1 MIWDVKM
8 IWDNQCVSD
17 DVDQILEQWR
27 NTRTDIDPSPM
38 ELTGRLQ
45 RAAVF
50 TREQLTSNFT
60 AAGLEPG
67 QFDVLATIYRAAGKA
82 GALTAGE
89 LARWVM
95 VSAGALTNR
104 VDNLVAAGLVTR
116 RHDTANRRR
125 VLIALTDQG
134 RHSVET
140 ALETHLENCRAVAE
154 RLDVE
159 EVQQLN
165 RLLAKMLPADPD

>member
-1 MIWDVKM
+1 M

-27 NTRTDIDPSPM
+27 NTRPDIDPSPM

-50 TREQLTSNFT
+50 TRE
-60 AAGLEPG
+60 LEPG

-154 RLDVE
+154 RLDAE

>member
-1 MIWDVKM
+1 M
-8 IWDNQCVSD
+8 SD

-27 NTRTDIDPSPM
+27 NKRPDIDPSPM

-89 LARWVM
+89 L
-95 VSAGALTNR
+95 
-104 VDNLVAAGLVTR
+104 
-116 RHDTANRRR
+116 
-125 VLIALTDQG
+125 
-134 RHSVET
+134 
-140 ALETHLENCRAVAE
+140 ETHLENCRAVAE

>member
-1 MIWDVKM
+1 M

-27 NTRTDIDPSPM
+27 NTRPDIDPSPM

-89 LARWVM
+89 LARWSWSVRGHSPT
-95 VSAGALTNR
+95 VWITSSLRAGHSPS
-104 VDNLVAAGLVTR
+104 
-116 RHDTANRRR
+116 RHR
-125 VLIALTDQG
+125 
-134 RHSVET
+134 
-140 ALETHLENCRAVAE
+140 
-154 RLDVE
+154 
-159 EVQQLN
+159 
-165 RLLAKMLPADPD
+165 

>member
-27 NTRTDIDPSPM
+27 NARPDIDPSPM

-67 QFDVLATIYRAAGKA
+67 QFDDLPRCREGWRA
-82 GALTAGE
+82 
-89 LARWVM
+89 
-95 VSAGALTNR
+95 
-104 VDNLVAAGLVTR
+104 
-116 RHDTANRRR
+116 HRRR
-125 VLIALTDQG
+125 TRALGHGQCG
-134 RHSVET
+134 G
-140 ALETHLENCRAVAE
+140 THQPCG
-154 RLDVE
+154 
-159 EVQQLN
+159 
-165 RLLAKMLPADPD
+165 

>member
-1 MIWDVKM
+1 M

-27 NTRTDIDPSPM
+27 NTRPDIDPSPM

-134 RHSVET
+134 RHSVEI

-154 RLDVE
+154 RLDAE